1 MGQLIFE
8 TVLNGVQ
15 FGVFLFL
22 IAAGLTLVFGIM
34 SMVNL
39 AHGSLFMM
47 GAYIGSYVFQQTDS
61 FALAVV
67 VAIPFSLVL
76 GIVLEYLALRTL
88 YARDHLDQVL
98 ATFGFILFFNQLVLR
113 VFGATSQE
121 FRLPDAINFPMQI
134 SYREIALAV
143 IVAILIGLAMW
154 VVARARMNSQR
165 RAVYVAAIAV
175 SIFFIV
181 RFQGYLPT
189 DTSFSF
195 SYPSYRLIVIAVGLL
210 VALGLYLV
218 IAKTRMGMLIRAGAS
233 NRPMVGALG
242 VNIRLLFTIIFGI
255 GAALAGLAGV
265 MIGPIE
271 SVESGMGESKL
282 ILAFVVIVIGGI
294 GSIRGAFI
302 ASIIVG
308 LVEVIGRVFMKD
320 MLRTFLPEEFAQTA
334 GPALASMSIYI
345 LMAAVLYFRPQGLF
359 PARTG

>member
-8 TVLNGVQ
+8 TILNGVQ

-47 GAYIGSYVFQQTDS
+47 GAYIGSYVFQQTGS
-61 FALAVV
+61 FVLAVV

-121 FRLPDAINFPMQI
+121 FSLPNAINFPMP
-134 SYREIALAV
+134 LF
-143 IVAILIGLAMW
+143 G
-154 VVARARMNSQR
+154 
-165 RAVYVAAIAV
+165 
-175 SIFFIV
+175 F
-181 RFQGYLPT
+181 T
-189 DTSFSF
+189 
-195 SYPSYRLIVIAVGLL
+195 YPSYRLIVIVVGLA
-210 VALGLYLV
+210 VALGLYLL

-242 VNIRLLFTIIFGI
+242 VNIRMLFTLIFGI

-320 MLRTFLPEEFAQTA
+320 ILRTFLPEEFAQTA

-345 LMAAVLYFRPQGLF
+345 LMAAVLFFRPQGLF

>member
-34 SMVNL
+34 NMVNL
-39 AHGSLFMM
+39 AHGSKFMM
-47 GAYIGSYVFQQTDS
+47 GAYAGSWIFQQTGS
-61 FALAVV
+61 FALAVA

-121 FRLPDAINFPMQI
+121 FRLPDAINFPMP
-134 SYREIALAV
+134 LF
-143 IVAILIGLAMW
+143 G
-154 VVARARMNSQR
+154 
-165 RAVYVAAIAV
+165 
-175 SIFFIV
+175 F
-181 RFQGYLPT
+181 T
-189 DTSFSF
+189 
-195 SYPSYRLIVIAVGLL
+195 YPSYRLIVIVVGLL

-242 VNIRLLFTIIFGI
+242 VNIRMLFTIIFGI

-302 ASIIVG
+302 ASILVG

-320 MLRTFLPEEFAQTA
+320 ILRMFLPEEFAQTA

>member
-39 AHGSLFMM
+39 AHGSLLMM

-67 VAIPFSLVL
+67 VAIPFSLLL
-76 GIVLEYLALRTL
+76 GVVLEFLALRTL

-121 FRLPDAINFPMQI
+121 FRLPDAINFPMP
-134 SYREIALAV
+134 L
-143 IVAILIGLAMW
+143 LG
-154 VVARARMNSQR
+154 
-165 RAVYVAAIAV
+165 
-175 SIFFIV
+175 F
-181 RFQGYLPT
+181 T
-189 DTSFSF
+189 
-195 SYPSYRLIVIAVGLL
+195 YPSYRLIVIAVGLA
-210 VALGLYLV
+210 VALGLYLL

-242 VNIRLLFTIIFGI
+242 VNIRMLFTLIFGI

-320 MLRTFLPEEFAQTA
+320 ILRMFLPEEFAQTA

-345 LMAAVLYFRPQGLF
+345 LMAAVLFFRPQGLF

>member
-8 TVLNGVQ
+8 TILNGVQ

-61 FALAVV
+61 FALAVAL
-67 VAIPFSLVL
+67 AIPFSLVL
-76 GIVLEYLALRTL
+76 GIVLEFLALRTL

-121 FRLPDAINFPMQI
+121 FRLPDAINFPMP
-134 SYREIALAV
+134 LF
-143 IVAILIGLAMW
+143 G
-154 VVARARMNSQR
+154 
-165 RAVYVAAIAV
+165 
-175 SIFFIV
+175 F
-181 RFQGYLPT
+181 T
-189 DTSFSF
+189 
-195 SYPSYRLIVIAVGLL
+195 YPSYRLIVIVVGLL

-271 SVESGMGESKL
+271 SVESGLGESKL

-320 MLRTFLPEEFAQTA
+320 ILRTFLPEEFAQTA

-345 LMAAVLYFRPQGLF
+345 LMAGVLYFRPQGLF

>member
-1 MGQLIFE
+1 
-8 TVLNGVQ
+8 
-15 FGVFLFL
+15 
-22 IAAGLTLVFGIM
+22 
-34 SMVNL
+34 
-39 AHGSLFMM
+39 
-47 GAYIGSYVFQQTDS
+47 
-61 FALAVV
+61 
-67 VAIPFSLVL
+67 
-76 GIVLEYLALRTL
+76 
-88 YARDHLDQVL
+88 VL

-121 FRLPDAINFPMQI
+121 FRLPDAINFPMP
-134 SYREIALAV
+134 LF
-143 IVAILIGLAMW
+143 G
-154 VVARARMNSQR
+154 
-165 RAVYVAAIAV
+165 
-175 SIFFIV
+175 F
-181 RFQGYLPT
+181 T
-189 DTSFSF
+189 
-195 SYPSYRLIVIAVGLL
+195 YPSYRLIVIVVGLA

-242 VNIRLLFTIIFGI
+242 VNIRLLFTVIFGI

-302 ASIIVG
+302 ASIMVG
-308 LVEVIGRVFMKD
+308 LVEVTGRVFMKD
-320 MLRTFLPEEFAQTA
+320 ILRNVPIGDLLILIITMFAFIAIMMGKSRALSAQVLAVVAIFALKVAALTEFKASMGAPAFTIGAAGISVADLLIVVIAAAVLVAAIVGKAKFEQSVVLGMAVIALIKIVSSVIPGTMLASPLREEFAQTA

-345 LMAAVLYFRPQGLF
+345 LMAFVLYFRPQGLF

>member
-47 GAYIGSYVFQQTDS
+47 GAYIGSYIFQQTDS

-121 FRLPDAINFPMQI
+121 FRLPDAINFPMP
-134 SYREIALAV
+134 LF
-143 IVAILIGLAMW
+143 G
-154 VVARARMNSQR
+154 
-165 RAVYVAAIAV
+165 
-175 SIFFIV
+175 
-181 RFQGYLPT
+181 
-189 DTSFSF
+189 F
-195 SYPSYRLIVIAVGLL
+195 SYPSYRLIVIVVGLA

-218 IAKTRMGMLIRAGAS
+218 IAKTRVGMLIRAGAS
-233 NRPMVGALG
+233 NRPMAGALG
-242 VNIRLLFTIIFGI
+242 VNIRLLFTLIFGI

-302 ASIIVG
+302 ASILVG

-320 MLRTFLPEEFAQTA
+320 ILRTFLPEEFAQTA